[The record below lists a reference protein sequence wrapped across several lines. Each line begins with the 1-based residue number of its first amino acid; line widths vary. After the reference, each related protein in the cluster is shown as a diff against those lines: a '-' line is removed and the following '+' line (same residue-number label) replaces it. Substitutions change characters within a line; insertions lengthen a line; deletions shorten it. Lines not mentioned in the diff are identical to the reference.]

1 MVLYFNILYNI
12 IYFCHADFSASLLQS
27 SVLIYLIAYVDLLSM
42 LKTIFFYNLLSS
54 TIEKKILRRTS
65 ISNLDYKSAY

>member
-1 MVLYFNILYNI
+1 
-12 IYFCHADFSASLLQS
+12 
-27 SVLIYLIAYVDLLSM
+27 VLIYLIAYVDLLSM

>member
-42 LKTIFFYNLLSS
+42 LKTIFELQSFKQHNR
-54 TIEKKILRRTS
+54 KKNIKK
-65 ISNLDYKSAY
+65 NKYFKP

>member
-42 LKTIFFYNLLSS
+42 LKTIFFFYNLLSS
-54 TIEKKILRRTS
+54 TIEKK
-65 ISNLDYKSAY
+65 Y